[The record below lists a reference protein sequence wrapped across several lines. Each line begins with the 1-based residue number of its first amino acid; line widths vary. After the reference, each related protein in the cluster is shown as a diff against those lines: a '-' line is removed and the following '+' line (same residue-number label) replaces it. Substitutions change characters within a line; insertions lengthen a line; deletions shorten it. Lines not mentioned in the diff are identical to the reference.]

1 MKKNFFYALGMV
13 AMLCGCSSG
22 TVEEEENRMIATGF
36 VGGLGDATTSISY
49 YDFKEEDSGCK
60 ISGFSGL
67 EDFGRWSEV
76 DSCNISFDN
85 IVPNSDLTI
94 RINVFLTGPANE
106 PAKYSAYANGKYV
119 GSGETYHGVIYIN
132 VPSEAVG
139 DSENLNLGLK
149 MKNAQRPIDV
159 DPEKKDTRL
168 LGLAISNITIFGYAL
183 EGFGEEED
191 AEE

>member
-1 MKKNFFYALGMV
+1 MKKIFFYALGMV

-22 TVEEEENRMIATGF
+22 SVEEEENRMIATGF

-49 YDFKEEDSGCK
+49 YDFKEEDPGCK
-60 ISGFSGL
+60 ISGL

-132 VPSEAVG
+132 VPSETVG
-139 DSENLNLGLK
+139 DGENLNLGLK

-183 EGFGEEED
+183 EGFGEEEES
-191 AEE
+191 EE